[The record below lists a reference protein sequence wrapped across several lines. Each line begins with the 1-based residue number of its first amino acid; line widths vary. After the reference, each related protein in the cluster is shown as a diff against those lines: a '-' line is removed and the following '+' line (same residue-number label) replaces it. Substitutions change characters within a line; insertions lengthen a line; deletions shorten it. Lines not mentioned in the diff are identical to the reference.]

1 MFLLIFSTD
10 DYVIDIAAIVLESRQ
25 HGVDELLKSSWGS
38 FHSGRQAIHLVDT
51 PVSVDSEERTRW
63 FIYARRPGGMT
74 PTCR

>member
-1 MFLLIFSTD
+1 MFLLIFSTN
-10 DYVIDIAAIVLESRQ
+10 DYVIDIAAIVLE
-25 HGVDELLKSSWGS
+25 
-38 FHSGRQAIHLVDT
+38 SGRQAIHLVDT